1 MTDIDLSPKYFL
13 KENGLIQGL
22 VPPDFD
28 NIFGPG
34 MFYSN
39 EGELFAGRFTHDD
52 MPEANKLLRY
62 INNTKIKLAEFA
74 ESTSLKTE
82 GEIEYIKSELG
93 MNIILPKGNID
104 SLRFKVDL
112 KPCDGRVFAVDGFPN
127 DSITNKPII
136 NGTINLGIDKLYKFI
151 PIPSG
156 IPNPLNLLEIKL
168 NPIEFQIGNLKK
180 INIDFGGGL
189 TCTPEW
195 YFTKAGIGNGTNARF
210 ALTIKKPKNLQGL
223 NAEVEAIWQYS
234 SGFIDSL
241 FKWGTV
247 KSEKRVIKII

>member
-22 VPPDFD
+22 VPQDFD
-28 NIFGPG
+28 NMFGPG
-34 MFYSN
+34 MFPSN
-39 EGELFAGRFTHDD
+39 EVELFAGKFNQDD
-52 MPEANKLLRY
+52 MPEAKKNLGH
-62 INNTKIKLAEFA
+62 INNTKIKIAEFA

-82 GEIEYIKSELG
+82 GEVEYIKSELG
-93 MNIILPKGNID
+93 MNIILPKGTID
-104 SLRFKVDL
+104 SLRFRVEL
-112 KPCDGRVFAVDGFPN
+112 KSYDGVFAVDGFPN

-136 NGTINLGIDKLYKFI
+136 NGTINLGIDKLFKFI

-189 TCTPEW
+189 TCEPEW
-195 YFTKAGIGNGTNARF
+195 YFTNAGIGNGTNARF
-210 ALTIKKPKNLQGL
+210 ALTIKKPKNLQEL
-223 NAEVEAIWQYS
+223 NAEVEAIWTYS
-234 SGFIDSL
+234 PGFIDRL